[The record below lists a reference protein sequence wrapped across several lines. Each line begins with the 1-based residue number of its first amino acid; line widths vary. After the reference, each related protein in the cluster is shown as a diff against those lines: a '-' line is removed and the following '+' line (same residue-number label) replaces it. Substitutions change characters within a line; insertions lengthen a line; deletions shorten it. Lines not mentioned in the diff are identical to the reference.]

1 MVAKQRTF
9 RKSCR
14 PGLEASIDGLHVSID
29 GLHVSIDGLHVSGL
43 HGGDRLYEGVHTLR
57 KVSMRCMKA
66 FIV

>member
-1 MVAKQRTF
+1 
-9 RKSCR
+9 
-14 PGLEASIDGLHVSID
+14 VSID